1 MTIFGATA
9 LLSAY
14 CSYLHPETSKM
25 QHITSIEEAEIIY
38 KQHRT
43 KFDALL
49 DSKES
54 MSDK

>member
-1 MTIFGATA
+1 MTIFGVTT

-25 QHITSIEEAEIIY
+25 EHIASIEEAEIIY

-43 KFDALL
+43 KSNALL
-49 DSKES
+49 DSNY
-54 MSDK
+54 